1 MLLAKLKFR
10 LLTSV
15 LVLLWCGNFIA
26 LKVCLRFLSPF
37 GVTTFR
43 VVVAAIVLLVIYGFW
58 GGRQS
63 PRKLCRQD
71 ALDFLKLAF
80 VGLFLNQTLFILGL
94 SQTNVA
100 HSALMVTFGPVF
112 TLLFAWMR
120 GQERLRRMA
129 LLGMLVSVA
138 GIALMNLEKDF
149 TFQTRYLV
157 GDLLTLSGSIAF
169 AYYTVISKNA
179 VDRYGALDST
189 AFTYFAGA
197 LLFLPW
203 GLPLMARLDWL
214 HLPWSGVA
222 SFFYVAFL
230 SSVLAQLIFYYA
242 LRRMSASSLAS
253 LQYLQPVITTIF
265 SVLLLSE
272 HLSLNFVVGG
282 CIIIG
287 GIILTHSN
295 VRRT

>member
-1 MLLAKLKFR
+1 MLRAKLKFR

-37 GVTTFR
+37 GMTTFR

-58 GGRQS
+58 DGRQS

-100 HSALMVTFGPVF
+100 HSALIVTFGPVF

-120 GQERLRRMA
+120 GQERLRRMT

-149 TFQTRYLV
+149 TFQTRWRDHTYSQQCPQ
-157 GDLLTLSGSIAF
+157 DL
-169 AYYTVISKNA
+169 
-179 VDRYGALDST
+179 GALMEFRGILVAKAS
-189 AFTYFAGA
+189 A
-197 LLFLPW
+197 
-203 GLPLMARLDWL
+203 WL
-214 HLPWSGVA
+214 YSQNVIHTNCRKSDT
-222 SFFYVAFL
+222 
-230 SSVLAQLIFYYA
+230 VLEGWI
-242 LRRMSASSLAS
+242 SWKTC
-253 LQYLQPVITTIF
+253 P
-265 SVLLLSE
+265 
-272 HLSLNFVVGG
+272 
-282 CIIIG
+282 
-287 GIILTHSN
+287 
-295 VRRT
+295 